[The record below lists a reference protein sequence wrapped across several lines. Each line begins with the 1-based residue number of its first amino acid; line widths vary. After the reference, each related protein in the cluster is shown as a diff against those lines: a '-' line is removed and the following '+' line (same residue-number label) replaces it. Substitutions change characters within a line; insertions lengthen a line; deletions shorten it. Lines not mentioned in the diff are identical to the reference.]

1 MSNIFYVAM
10 NEDISS
16 IYCNAECIGQMTDDI
31 ISDTIQCSVES
42 VESVESINISVPTS
56 FSTTRRKQTQDRS
69 SETKDNTK
77 FS

>member
-1 MSNIFYVAM
+1 MSNTIFFNVPM

-42 VESVESINISVPTS
+42 INVSVPTS

-69 SETKDNTK
+69 SEAKDNTK

>member
-1 MSNIFYVAM
+1 MSNTIFFNVVM

-31 ISDTIQCSVES
+31 IS
-42 VESVESINISVPTS
+42 ESVESINISVPTS

-69 SETKDNTK
+69 SEAKDNTK

>member
-1 MSNIFYVAM
+1 MSCDERNKIDFV
-10 NEDISS
+10 NECISS

-31 ISDTIQCSVES
+31 ISDTIQC
-42 VESVESINISVPTS
+42 SVESINISVPTS

>member
-1 MSNIFYVAM
+1 MSCDERNKIDFV
-10 NEDISS
+10 NECISS

-31 ISDTIQCSVES
+31 IDA
-42 VESVESINISVPTS
+42 SVPTS

>member
-1 MSNIFYVAM
+1 MSCDERNKIDFV
-10 NEDISS
+10 NECISS

-31 ISDTIQCSVES
+31 IDDI
-42 VESVESINISVPTS
+42 IRNKIDASVPTS

-69 SETKDNTK
+69 SEAKDNTK

>member
-1 MSNIFYVAM
+1 MSNTIFFNVAM

-31 ISDTIQCSVES
+31 ISDTIQ
-42 VESVESINISVPTS
+42 SVESINISVPTS

>member
-1 MSNIFYVAM
+1 MSNTIFFNVAM

-31 ISDTIQCSVES
+31 ISDTIRCSVKSINES
-42 VESVESINISVPTS
+42 VSSS

>member
-1 MSNIFYVAM
+1 MSNTIFFNVAM

-31 ISDTIQCSVES
+31 ISDTIQCSVK
-42 VESVESINISVPTS
+42 SINISVPTS

>member
-1 MSNIFYVAM
+1 MSNTIFFNVVM

-31 ISDTIQCSVES
+31 IG
-42 VESVESINISVPTS
+42 ESVESINISVPTS

>member
-1 MSNIFYVAM
+1 MSNTIFFNVAM
-10 NEDISS
+10 NETISS

-42 VESVESINISVPTS
+42 INVSVPTS

>member
-1 MSNIFYVAM
+1 MSNTIFFNVPM

-31 ISDTIQCSVES
+31 IS
-42 VESVESINISVPTS
+42 ESVESINISVPTS

-69 SETKDNTK
+69 SEAKDNTK